1 VSLPSGSKGDARVSS
16 FAQLDTDAQVALL
29 TEHASEVLKRYELGD
44 ISEIASINH
53 DYNSTFAVSC
63 VDGTRYALR
72 ININSQRSTANV
84 LAELEFINHLRVTTD
99 LNFASPIA
107 NKSGD
112 YFTVVTNDLM
122 GRSLVSVLFS
132 WLEGEELGE
141 KPTDQQLFAV
151 GAAMAKMHDA
161 AAGFELSQG
170 AELPYL
176 RDVMWLTGD
185 LLTTEVSQL
194 PQEDQSLVRVA
205 LDKIDGVI
213 SGLFERDSVRLIH
226 ADMHGWN
233 MMWHNGALS
242 VFDFDDCG
250 IGLPIQDL
258 YTALYYLDTPEQ
270 DAALKAGYSS
280 VRPIPEH
287 TDYEAKALLLQRR
300 IILLNYV
307 FETSTPETREI
318 LPKYTVESMRRIK
331 LFLENS

>member
-1 VSLPSGSKGDARVSS
+1 MSS
-16 FAQLDTDAQVALL
+16 FADLDTDAQIALL
-29 TEHASEVLKRYELGD
+29 TAHAGEVLKNYDLG
-44 ISEIASINH
+44 EITGIESINH
-53 DYNSTFAVSC
+53 EYNSTFAVSC
-63 VDGTRYALR
+63 ADGTRYALR
-72 ININSQRSTANV
+72 ININSQRSNANA

-112 YFTVVTNDLM
+112 FFTVVTNDLM
-122 GRSLVSVLFS
+122 GRALVSVLFS

-141 KPTDQQLFAV
+141 EPTDQQLFEV
-151 GAAMAKMHDA
+151 GAAMAKMHEA
-161 AAGFELSQG
+161 AAGFELSEN
-170 AELPYL
+170 AELPNL

-185 LLTTEVSQL
+185 LLTTEDSQL
-194 PQEDQSLVRVA
+194 PPEDQALVRTA

-213 SGLFERDSVRLIH
+213 AGLFERDSKRIIH

-233 MMWHNGALS
+233 LMWHEGTLS

-250 IGLPIQDL
+250 IGLPIHDL

-270 DAALKAGYSS
+270 DAALKSGYAS

-300 IILLNYV
+300 IILLNYL
-307 FETSTPETREI
+307 FETSTPEHREI

-331 LFLENS
+331 VFLENS